1 MVQPN
6 GQSSH
11 IDSSAATGEF
21 ITPPDG
27 TLNYD
32 AGSDGTGEFVNQEIG
47 TLDQIV
53 KPEGS
58 EEHGLSN
65 AETANFAVEEKPKTR
80 PIPKSVAGYEIIKVL
95 GRGAMGVVYKARQ
108 RGLKRLVAL
117 KMIISGEHASEMD
130 LSRFQAEAD
139 AVAQLHHPGI
149 VQIYEIGEDEGRPFF
164 SLEFV
169 DGTSLHKKLQESPLS
184 PRESAA
190 LLQKMAEAMAYA
202 HQRGVI
208 HRDLK
213 PANVL
218 MTSDGIPKIGDFGL
232 AKTIGEGE
240 SGLTVT
246 GTVMGT
252 PSYMSPEQASG
263 QIHEVGTLADVYS
276 LGAMLYDML
285 TGRPPFRGT
294 TVMDTLQ
301 QLRTREP
308 VPPMQLQP
316 GVPRDLET
324 ICLKCLQK
332 DRHRRYADAGALA
345 ADLQRFLNGE
355 PILARPISS
364 FERAWRWSKRN
375 PFKAGTAV
383 AALLT
388 VVAFSVLATVYNRKL
403 DFEKNEAV
411 IAKGIAEEKKEE
423 AEKAKKLAEE
433 KEQEAKD
440 NLGKAIVQTDKQRE
454 TARQATLFT
463 IQFLRKLYN
472 TMQSKQLTVDASPEI
487 KKMRA
492 NILNDIRNS
501 VDNVRRKIQDVAS
514 DTFTEL
520 LEAEQV
526 AEMLMKL
533 GHAEEPREL
542 LSSAHSSIAMK
553 VAKDPNNDRARANLG
568 IIEQRLGDVALK
580 MEGDARR
587 ALPHYLASRDLHE
600 EVRLHPKSSDFKPL
614 EIKIS
619 LAHDD
624 VRVGRAY
631 VALGQARK
639 AMPFLDEA
647 LKYFTEWLESEPKDK
662 QTEPSGYIFETQ
674 MMLGMASSHL
684 GDAKGVDEHFGLAL
698 NIGKKLLEDFPDF
711 LPFKID
717 NADSKGA
724 YGDALLGLGK
734 LTEAQKQY
742 GESLQHL
749 NEYFAKLPDD
759 ISQQPLMALA
769 QERLG
774 IVNSLLKREAEAKG
788 YFKVAVQ
795 LRKELW
801 EIEGSN
807 LSRQIGYV
815 LAMAR
820 TGERANSVPLTNTIG
835 PRMVKSPELLLK
847 VARCHAI
854 FAADGPT
861 NRKTH
866 VEQALKTLKQATG
879 TDFKDA
885 LVLENDP
892 EFSVLRD
899 EPAFKELITS
909 IKARK

>member
-1 MVQPN
+1 
-6 GQSSH
+6 
-11 IDSSAATGEF
+11 
-21 ITPPDG
+21 
-27 TLNYD
+27 
-32 AGSDGTGEFVNQEIG
+32 
-47 TLDQIV
+47 
-53 KPEGS
+53 
-58 EEHGLSN
+58 
-65 AETANFAVEEKPKTR
+65 
-80 PIPKSVAGYEIIKVL
+80 
-95 GRGAMGVVYKARQ
+95 
-108 RGLKRLVAL
+108 
-117 KMIISGEHASEMD
+117 MIISGEHANEMD

-169 DGTSLHKKLQESPLS
+169 DGTSLHKKLQETPLS

-232 AKTIGEGE
+232 AKTIGDGE
-240 SGLTVT
+240 SGQTVT

-263 QIHEVGTLADVYS
+263 QIREVGPLADVYS

-375 PFKAGTAV
+375 PFKAGTA
-383 AALLT
+383 ATALLT
-388 VVAFSVLATVYNRKL
+388 VVAFFVLVTVYNRKL

-411 IAKGIAEEKKEE
+411 MAKNDAIEQEKEAKRLEGIAKQEEEKALKAKVEAELQKGIAIVEKD
-423 AEKAKKLAEE
+423 KAM
-433 KEQEAKD
+433 
-440 NLGKAIVQTDKQRE
+440 VQTEKQRE
-454 TARQATLFT
+454 TARQATIFT
-463 IQFLRKLYN
+463 MQFLRKLYN
-472 TMQSKQLTVDASPEI
+472 TMQSKRLTIDASPEI
-487 KKMRA
+487 KTMRA

-501 VDNVRRKIQDVAS
+501 VDNVRRKIEDVAS

-533 GHAEEPREL
+533 GHTEEPRQL
-542 LSSAHSSIAMK
+542 LSSAHKSIAMK
-553 VAKDPNNDRARANLG
+553 VEKEPNNDRARANLG
-568 IIEQRLGDVALK
+568 IIEQRLGDVAMN
-580 MEGDARR
+580 MEGDASR
-587 ALPHYLASRDLHE
+587 ALTHFLASRVLHE
-600 EVRLHPKSSDFKPL
+600 EVRLHPKSGDFKPL
-614 EIKIS
+614 DMKIT

-631 VALGQARK
+631 VALGQAGK
-639 AMPFLDEA
+639 AMPFFDEA
-647 LKYFTEWLESEPKDK
+647 LKCFTEWLESVPKDSR
-662 QTEPSGYIFETQ
+662 TEPSGYIFETQ
-674 MMLGMASSHL
+674 MMLGIASSHL

-698 NIGKKLLEDFPDF
+698 GIGKGLLVNFPDF

-717 NADSKGA
+717 NADAKGA

-734 LTEAQKQY
+734 LTDAQKQY
-742 GESLQHL
+742 QESLQHL

-759 ISQQPLMALA
+759 LSQQPLMALA

-774 IVNSLLKREAEAKG
+774 IVNTLQKREAEAKD
-788 YFKVAVQ
+788 YFKAAVQ

-820 TGERANSVPLTNTIG
+820 AGERVNSVPLTNTIG
-835 PRMVKSPELLLK
+835 PRMVKNPELMLK

-854 FAADGPT
+854 FASDGPSD
-861 NRKTH
+861 RKTH
-866 VEQALKTLKQATG
+866 VEQALKALKLATG
-879 TDFKDA
+879 NDFKDA
-885 LVLENDP
+885 VVLENDS
-892 EFSVLRD
+892 EFTALRE
-899 EPAFKELITS
+899 EPAFKDLIAS